1 MLGAM
6 KDHLSQQ
13 LSTIAESG
21 LYKTERIIT
30 SPQQA
35 RIEVTSGERV
45 LNMCANN
52 YLGLANHPEIIA
64 AARASLDQ
72 WGYGLSSV
80 RFICGTQEIHR
91 QLEAQISALLGT
103 EDTLLYSS
111 CFDANGG
118 LFETLL
124 TDEDEST
131 KTPGVFLVGPT
142 VVQGELSF
150 CFVYKFRQ
158 RFGIVAD
165 AIAKG
170 LGRETAAAVDAARD
184 MNMYLDDFECCKA
197 ACGEA
202 C

>member
-1 MLGAM
+1 MISTQADDSGTGCLAGA
-6 KDHLSQQ
+6 
-13 LSTIAESG
+13 
-21 LYKTERIIT
+21 
-30 SPQQA
+30 P
-35 RIEVTSGERV
+35 
-45 LNMCANN
+45 
-52 YLGLANHPEIIA
+52 
-64 AARASLDQ
+64 
-72 WGYGLSSV
+72 
-80 RFICGTQEIHR
+80 
-91 QLEAQISALLGT
+91 
-103 EDTLLYSS
+103 
-111 CFDANGG
+111 
-118 LFETLL
+118 LL
-124 TDEDEST
+124 TAEDEST